1 MRNLK
6 ITYDF
11 RNDANGQLWPF
22 FGCSSLNT
30 ISCEACVLL
39 AKCEFCVVQQACLCY
54 VSNEHKENVQKDTRL
69 GLDAETRN
77 SIRVKTLINH
87 NLCFKSP
94 IIVSLTLSV
103 LSPYASG
110 T

>member
-1 MRNLK
+1 MAL
-6 ITYDF
+6 F
-11 RNDANGQLWPF
+11 C
-22 FGCSSLNT
+22 CSSLNT

-54 VSNEHKENVQKDTRL
+54 VSNEHRENVQKDTRL

-87 NLCFKSP
+87 NLWFKSP
-94 IIVSLTLSV
+94 IIVSLTLSAMHRIIS
-103 LSPYASG
+103 LIIACLDSTSSG
-110 T
+110 FMYFT